1 MNGEQAQTPMAELR
15 VEVRTSDDGITY
27 AGLQIP
33 SGQWLVL
40 LTVAAQAYTAS
51 AEVQAAVIA
60 LAQAV
65 VRQLLAEAAPG
76 AHIGSTRVV
85 QLGSPT
91 HGRKH

>member
-33 SGQWLVL
+33 GGQWLVL